1 MRRAFELF
9 PQAFSQVGH
18 GVKVLGA
25 LLMDPAKQL
34 GSAKALLSEL
44 LTKNGQTV
52 EIKVK
57 QVGRH
62 GVQARADF

>member
-1 MRRAFELF
+1 MRRGFEF
-9 PQAFSQVGH
+9 FAQAFGQVGH
-18 GVKVLGA
+18 GIKVLGA
-25 LLMDPAKQL
+25 FLVDPAKEL
-34 GSAKALLSEL
+34 RRAKAFLSEL

-62 GVQARADF
+62 GVASASGA